1 MRRPTAAV
9 GSAMFFLVA
18 PGTVVGLIPWL
29 LTGWQVRV
37 PVPYWAPMRVL
48 GVILLVAAAGF
59 VIQIVSG
66 VDVPTVPPGLVI
78 MLVAAS
84 LVAFLPW
91 RWIPVV
97 GAAVGLFLLVGFFAS
112 GAAGSLLDPS
122 RSGVFIGAWIQ
133 FVAVI
138 VAVVAGIVA
147 IVQNYRSHTSL

>member
-1 MRRPTAAV
+1 MKRKVRCGHAQTNSRSRQRDV
-9 GSAMFFLVA
+9 LSG
-18 PGTVVGLIPWL
+18 GTGYRSEPDPWL
-29 LTGWQVRV
+29 LTGWQVRD

-97 GAAVGLFLLVGFFAS
+97 GAAVGLFLLVAFFAS
-112 GAAGSLLDPS
+112 GAVGSLLDPS
-122 RSGVFIGAWIQ
+122 RSGVF
-133 FVAVI
+133 
-138 VAVVAGIVA
+138 
-147 IVQNYRSHTSL
+147 